1 MSKTEDTLRARFK
14 AACAERDA
22 ILAKSMPL
30 REKRDGILRKA
41 QDIEKKAE
49 AVAVEIRT
57 AEVGLYDLNNE
68 IATISRALKGQTA

>member
-1 MSKTEDTLRARFK
+1 MSKTEDMLRARFK

-41 QDIEKKAE
+41 HEIATKAE
-49 AVAVEIRT
+49 VVAAEIRE
-57 AEVGLYDLNNE
+57 AEAGLFDLNNE

>member
-1 MSKTEDTLRARFK
+1 MSKTEDMLRTRFK

-30 REKRDGILRKA
+30 REKRDGVLRKA
-41 QDIEKKAE
+41 HEIEKKAD
-49 AVAVEIRT
+49 AVAAEIRE
-57 AEVGLYDLNNE
+57 AEAGLFDLNNE